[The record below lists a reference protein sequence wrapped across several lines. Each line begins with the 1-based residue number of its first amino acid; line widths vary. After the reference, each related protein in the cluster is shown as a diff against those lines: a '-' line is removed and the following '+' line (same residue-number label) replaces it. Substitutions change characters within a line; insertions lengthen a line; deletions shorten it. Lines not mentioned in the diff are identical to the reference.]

1 MIAVFVKKCLAF
13 SHSFEFLSDLLIY
26 TWKLTYRMK
35 FQFSIFQVYNL
46 SPELW
51 DQVNLYLLL
60 VWDFILE
67 YSHWMQGHI
76 ATLYTHTYL
85 WVETNI
91 LK

>member
-1 MIAVFVKKCLAF
+1 
-13 SHSFEFLSDLLIY
+13 
-26 TWKLTYRMK
+26 MK

-85 WVETNI
+85 WVET
-91 LK
+91 